1 MDSQYGLSTF
11 DISQL
16 FRDKERLAK
25 KLQEANSK
33 TNDEFSQSY
42 YNTLASQLKSYED
55 VLQSIERSYPEL
67 YESTKSWYVPLDEL
81 QAEEAQATQ
90 AAQSEEAQDTYN
102 ASEEQ
107 LAEEAQADQA
117 VQADVANVP
126 KWDGLISRLQNA
138 NSDTQPDY
146 GFSTNAPA
154 MYNVYDF
161 KPANVDAEWQPPF
174 SNGYNSPW
182 EAAADKFAYTID
194 DIAKAAAY
202 RGSDANSKPVEYQP
216 VKTQRPVYNPNAD
229 WRDQEMSLAQLG
241 SLSQA
246 TKYLGSPADAIQ
258 MSQAIDQG
266 RISAAMQNPSVMQ
279 NIEDNMRNGMTFA
292 EAQSAA
298 LTSYLQGM
306 GNNRASATTMGLY
319 TTAADDAAGKAL
331 ALSALTGD
339 NYAALKGPMGY
350 TPLGLSSAAV
360 DPNDDTIMALQ
371 GRNGT
376 QSIDRGSMMNVL
388 AALNPKYG
396 SGVAQALAG
405 NLALYNNPLEIQKNI
420 TDMLSKEVQA
430 YRANSGKSPYE
441 LALKAQELFQKGD
454 YQNAKLFLDQME
466 LEIRSGHWSNQDALR
481 AKQLASTISSQ
492 ASKFGQVGNQSGVSY
507 STTPN

>member
-1 MDSQYGLSTF
+1 MDSQYNFGFYNPAKADPEAYKNRIITGYQQLDDLRQKLDEARNAPRNS
-11 DISQL
+11 ISDED
-16 FRDKERLAK
+16 FR
-25 KLQEANSK
+25 KLEHSVINA
-33 TNDEFSQSY
+33 E
-42 YNTLASQLKSYED
+42 NTLRGLKQSSTELFDQATAEYNASKE
-55 VLQSIERSYPEL
+55 QSA
-67 YESTKSWYVPLDEL
+67 K
-81 QAEEAQATQ
+81 EAQAAQAAQ
-90 AAQSEEAQDTYN
+90 AAQSEE
-102 ASEEQ
+102 
-107 LAEEAQADQA
+107 
-117 VQADVANVP
+117 VQGTVTP
-126 KWDGLISRLQNA
+126 WDGLISRLQNA
-138 NSDTQPDY
+138 NSDAQPDY
-146 GFSTNAPA
+146 GFSMNAPV
-154 MYNVYDF
+154 MDNVYNF

-174 SNGYNSPW
+174 SNGYDNPL
-182 EAAADKFAYTID
+182 EAVADKSSYTID
-194 DIAKAAAY
+194 DVAKAAAAEEAARKAAY

-246 TKYLGSPADAIQ
+246 TKYLGNPADAIQ

-331 ALSALTGD
+331 ALAALTGD

-360 DPNDDTIMALQ
+360 DPNNDTIMALQ

-405 NLALYNNPLEIQKNI
+405 NLALYNNPLEIQKNV

-441 LALKAQELFQKGD
+441 LALKAEELVQKGD
-454 YQNAKLFLDQME
+454 YQNARLILEQMKL
-466 LEIRSGHWSNQDALR
+466 DANINRWDAQTALK
-481 AKQLASTISSQ
+481 AQQVASAINSQ

-507 STTPN
+507 SNTPN

>member
-1 MDSQYGLSTF
+1 MASQYDFYNPAKTDPEAYRKSVIAGYEALDKLRQKLDEAKNAPRNAMSDGDF
-11 DISQL
+11 RKLENSVISA
-16 FRDKERLAK
+16 E
-25 KLQEANSK
+25 
-33 TNDEFSQSY
+33 
-42 YNTLASQLKSYED
+42 NTLSGLKQSDNEFFDKITADYNASKS
-55 VLQSIERSYPEL
+55 
-67 YESTKSWYVPLDEL
+67 
-81 QAEEAQATQ
+81 QATQ
-90 AAQSEEAQDTYN
+90 ADQAD
-102 ASEEQ
+102 
-107 LAEEAQADQA
+107 QADQA

-138 NSDTQPDY
+138 NSDAQTDY
-146 GFSTNAPA
+146 GFSTNAPV
-154 MYNVYDF
+154 MDNVYDF
-161 KPANVDAEWQPPF
+161 QPANVDIEWQPPF
-174 SNGYNSPW
+174 SNGYDNPLV
-182 EAAADKFAYTID
+182 AAADKSAYTLD
-194 DIAKAAAY
+194 DIRKNVEAEEAAKKAAY

-246 TKYLGSPADAIQ
+246 TKYLGNPADAIQ

-331 ALSALTGD
+331 ALAALTGD

-405 NLALYNNPLEIQKNI
+405 NLALYNNPLEIQKNV
-420 TDMLSKEVQA
+420 TDMLSKEAQA
-430 YRANSGKSPYE
+430 YRVNSGKSPYE
-441 LALKAQELFQKGD
+441 LALKAEELAQKGD
-454 YQNAKLFLDQME
+454 YQQARLLLDQAKLG
-466 LEIRSGHWSNQDALR
+466 ITAGHYSNQDALAVQR
-481 AKQLASTISSQ
+481 AAATIGSQ
-492 ASKFGQVGNQSGVSY
+492 ASKYGQVGNQSGVSY
-507 STTPN
+507 SNTPN

>member
-1 MDSQYGLSTF
+1 MASPF
-11 DISQL
+11 DIYNQAKTDPEAYKNSL
-16 FRDKERLAK
+16 IDFYK
-25 KLQEANSK
+25 KLDDLRQQRDEAYNAPRNTMSDEEFRTLENSVA
-33 TNDEFSQSY
+33 N
-42 YNTLASQLKSYED
+42 A
-55 VLQSIERSYPEL
+55 
-67 YESTKSWYVPLDEL
+67 ESTLKWFKRANTEL
-81 QAEEAQATQ
+81 FDKATAE
-90 AAQSEEAQDTYN
+90 YN
-102 ASEEQ
+102 ASKEQ
-107 LAEEAQADQA
+107 LAKEAQTTQTDQSEKGKDTTA
-117 VQADVANVP
+117 S
-126 KWDGLISRLQNA
+126 WDGLINRLQNA
-138 NSDTQPDY
+138 GSDTQPGY

-154 MYNVYDF
+154 MENVYDF
-161 KPANVDAEWQPPF
+161 QPANVGIERQPPF
-174 SNGYNSPW
+174 SNGYDNPW
-182 EAAADKFAYTID
+182 EAVADKYAYTLD
-194 DIAKAAAY
+194 DIRKKVEAEEAARKAAY

-246 TKYLGSPADAIQ
+246 TKYLGNPADAIQ

-331 ALSALTGD
+331 ALAALTGD

-405 NLALYNNPLEIQKNI
+405 NLALYNNPLEIQKNV
-420 TDMLSKEVQA
+420 TDMLSKEAQA
-430 YRANSGKSPYE
+430 YRVNSGKSPYE
-441 LALKAQELFQKGD
+441 LALKAEELAQKGD
-454 YQNAKLFLDQME
+454 YQTARLLIDQAKLG
-466 LEIRSGHWSNQDALR
+466 ITAGHYSNQDALAVQR
-481 AKQLASTISSQ
+481 IASTISSQ

-507 STTPN
+507 SNTPN

>member
-1 MDSQYGLSTF
+1 MDSQYNFGFYNPAKADPVAYKNRVITGYQQLDDLRQKLDEARNAPRNS
-11 DISQL
+11 ISDED
-16 FRDKERLAK
+16 FR
-25 KLQEANSK
+25 KLEHSVINA
-33 TNDEFSQSY
+33 E
-42 YNTLASQLKSYED
+42 NTLRGLKQSSTELFDQATAEYNASKE
-55 VLQSIERSYPEL
+55 
-67 YESTKSWYVPLDEL
+67 
-81 QAEEAQATQ
+81 QAAKEAQAAQ
-90 AAQSEEAQDTYN
+90 A
-102 ASEEQ
+102 
-107 LAEEAQADQA
+107 AQADQA
-117 VQADVANVP
+117 DVDNVP

-138 NSDTQPDY
+138 NSDAQPDY
-146 GFSTNAPA
+146 GFSMNAPA
-154 MYNVYDF
+154 MDNVYDF
-161 KPANVDAEWQPPF
+161 KPANVDVEWQPPF
-174 SNGYNSPW
+174 SNGYDNPLKAVADKSSYTLDDIRKNVEAE
-182 EAAADKFAYTID
+182 EAARK
-194 DIAKAAAY
+194 AAY
-202 RGSDANSKPVEYQP
+202 RGSDANSKPVEYKP

-246 TKYLGSPADAIQ
+246 TKYLGNPADAIQ

-331 ALSALTGD
+331 ALAALTGD

-360 DPNDDTIMALQ
+360 DPNNDTIMALQ

-405 NLALYNNPLEIQKNI
+405 NLALYNNPLEIQKNV

-441 LALKAQELFQKGD
+441 LALKAEELFQKGD
-454 YQNAKLFLDQME
+454 YQNARLILEQMKL
-466 LEIRSGHWSNQDALR
+466 DANINRWDAQTALKY
-481 AKQLASTISSQ
+481 KQVESAINSQ

-507 STTPN
+507 SNTPN

>member
-1 MDSQYGLSTF
+1 MASQYELTAD
-11 DISQL
+11 DIIKLLQNNAQ
-16 FRDKERLAK
+16 LAK
-25 KLQEANSK
+25 EMQEADHK
-33 TNDEFSQSY
+33 TYGELSQSD
-42 YNTLASQLKSYED
+42 YNGLRTRFKSSED
-55 VLQSIERSYPEL
+55 VLRSAERNYPIAF
-67 YESTKSWYVPLDEL
+67 
-81 QAEEAQATQ
+81 QEAQEAYNASKEQLAKEPQ
-90 AAQSEEAQDTYN
+90 AAQAVQSEKAQDAA
-102 ASEEQ
+102 ASY
-107 LAEEAQADQA
+107 
-117 VQADVANVP
+117 
-126 KWDGLISRLQNA
+126 DGLINRLQNA
-138 NSDTQPDY
+138 NSGTQPDY
-146 GFSTNAPA
+146 GFSTKAPA
-154 MYNVYDF
+154 MNNVYDF
-161 KPANVDAEWQPPF
+161 QPANVDVEWQPPF
-174 SNGYNSPW
+174 SDGYDNPL
-182 EAAADKFAYTID
+182 EAAADKFAYTFD
-194 DIAKAAAY
+194 DVAKAVAAEEAAKKAAY
-202 RGSDANSKPVEYQP
+202 RGSDTNSKPVEYQP

-246 TKYLGSPADAIQ
+246 TKYLGNPADAIQ

-331 ALSALTGD
+331 ALAALTGD

-360 DPNDDTIMALQ
+360 DPNNDTIMALQ

-376 QSIDRGSMMNVL
+376 QSIDRGSMMNAL

-420 TDMLSKEVQA
+420 TDMLGKEAQA
-430 YRANSGKSPYE
+430 YRINSGKSPYE
-441 LALKAQELFQKGD
+441 LALKAEELAQKGD
-454 YQNAKLFLDQME
+454 YQTARLLLDQAKLG
-466 LEIRSGHWSNQDALR
+466 ITAGHYSNLDALAVQR
-481 AKQLASTISSQ
+481 AASTISSQ
-492 ASKFGQVGNQSGVSY
+492 ASKFGQVGNQSGISY
-507 STTPN
+507 SNTPN

>member
-1 MDSQYGLSTF
+1 MASQYGLST
-11 DISQL
+11 DNIIKL
-16 FRDKERLAK
+16 LEDNARLAK
-25 KLQEANSK
+25 EMQEADRKTYGEMSQRDYNGLRTRFNSSEDALRSAK
-33 TNDEFSQSY
+33 RY
-42 YNTLASQLKSYED
+42 YPTEYQEALDAYNASKE
-55 VLQSIERSYPEL
+55 
-67 YESTKSWYVPLDEL
+67 
-81 QAEEAQATQ
+81 QAAKEAQA
-90 AAQSEEAQDTYN
+90 
-102 ASEEQ
+102 
-107 LAEEAQADQA
+107 AQADQA

-138 NSDTQPDY
+138 NSDAQTDY

-154 MYNVYDF
+154 MDNAYNF
-161 KPANVDAEWQPPF
+161 QPATVGIEEWQNPF
-174 SNGYNSPW
+174 GNDYNNSL
-182 EAAADKFAYTID
+182 EAASDKFAYTID
-194 DIAKAAAY
+194 DVAKAVAAKKAAY

-246 TKYLGSPADAIQ
+246 TKYLGNPADAIQ

-279 NIEDNMRNGMTFA
+279 NIEANMKNGMTFA

-331 ALSALTGD
+331 ALAALTGD

-405 NLALYNNPLEIQKNI
+405 NLALYNNPLEIQKNV
-420 TDMLSKEVQA
+420 TDMLSKEAQA
-430 YRANSGKSPYE
+430 YRVNSGKNPIE
-441 LALKAQELFQKGD
+441 LALKAQELAQKGD
-454 YQNAKLFLDQME
+454 YQNARLILDQMN
-466 LEIRSGHWSNQDALR
+466 LEARTGHWSNQDLLKA
-481 AKQLASTISSQ
+481 QQIASTISSQ

-507 STTPN
+507 SNTPN

>member
-1 MDSQYGLSTF
+1 MASQYELTT
-11 DISQL
+11 DNVIKL
-16 FRDKERLAK
+16 FQDNAQLAK
-25 KLQEANSK
+25 EMQEANRK
-33 TNDEFSQSY
+33 TYGEMSPSD
-42 YNTLASQLKSYED
+42 YNRLKTRFNSSED
-55 VLQSIERSYPEL
+55 ALRSIERNYPAE
-67 YESTKSWYVPLDEL
+67 YQKALDAYNASKE
-81 QAEEAQATQ
+81 Q
-90 AAQSEEAQDTYN
+90 AAQAAQ
-102 ASEEQ
+102 A
-107 LAEEAQADQA
+107 AQADQT

-138 NSDTQPDY
+138 SSDVQPDY

-154 MYNVYDF
+154 MDNVYDF

-174 SNGYNSPW
+174 SNGYNNPW
-182 EAAADKFAYTID
+182 EAAADKFAYTLD
-194 DIAKAAAY
+194 DIRKSAEAEEAARKAAY

-246 TKYLGSPADAIQ
+246 TKYLGNPADAIQ

-331 ALSALTGD
+331 ALAALTGD

-360 DPNDDTIMALQ
+360 DPNNDTIMALQ

-376 QSIDRGSMMNVL
+376 QSIDRSSMMNAL

-405 NLALYNNPLEIQKNI
+405 NLALYNNPLEIQKNV

-430 YRANSGKSPYE
+430 YRVNSGKNPYE
-441 LALKAQELFQKGD
+441 LALKAEELAQKGD
-454 YQNAKLFLDQME
+454 YQTARLLLDQAKLG
-466 LEIRSGHWSNQDALR
+466 ITAGHYSNLDALAVQR
-481 AKQLASTISSQ
+481 AASTISSQ

-507 STTPN
+507 SNTPN